1 MSGTV
6 VSLLSRVI
14 LPRPGEPLDVRKLY
28 LEESSTNARRAHATT
43 RTSLQIGAESEVSFA
58 TYFNAFPASYWRR
71 WTICQ
76 SVVLRVEL
84 TGTGRVDLYRTKA
97 TGVRISVEGRPFV
110 GTDDQPTVV
119 ELEVPLKSFEDGGWI
134 WFDITTDT
142 KVTLVSGGWYA
153 TEPAPGTANIAVGI
167 PTFNRP
173 ADCVNALADLTTDPL
188 VDKVIGAVIVPDQGV
203 RKVRDH
209 PDFPAAAARLGNRLS
224 IHNQPN
230 LGGSGGYSRV
240 MYEALKNTD
249 CQQILFMDDDIRIE
263 PDSILRVLAMNRF
276 AKTPMLIGGQ
286 MLNLQEPSH
295 LHIMGEVVNQ
305 SNFMWTAAPHAE
317 YDHDF
322 AEYPLSDKNDRS
334 ALLHRRIDV
343 DFNGWWTC
351 MIPRQVAEEMG
362 QPLPLFIKWDDADY
376 GLRAA
381 EHGYPTVTLP
391 GAAIWHMAW
400 SDKDDA
406 IDWQAYFHLRNRLV
420 VAAMHWDGDVAGLVR
435 SHLKATLKHLACL
448 EYSTVAIQNR
458 AIDDFLAGPEHIFSI
473 LESALPEVHRLRK
486 EYPDAVV
493 LPAAS
498 ELPRPLKRS
507 KAMNPPANPVSIG
520 YRLARGIV
528 HNLRVAR
535 SGPPSSAQSS
545 TCRPRTRAGS
555 GCARSTGSPSPRPTG
570 AAWSTAS
577 AIGARCSRCCT
588 KSLRHVSVIRLLSRF
603 DEMRRVYRDAL
614 PVLSS
619 KQKWESGVACHQP
632 QHSMAEAGGAARR
645 GRRDGGRSDR
655 RWPTVPACWLTAR
668 AGCLTSGSTASAGWS
683 VSDARRGAGKPRPPP
698 GMAGGRAVGALRR
711 ARGGRAD
718 QAAGATKTAESSC
731 RRGERRHA
739 QPAELPVGPR
749 HLHHGRGNPDGP
761 GPTGLPPGIGAVLR
775 SFRRWRCRGWCAGRA
790 LSQRRRLTGVVV
802 GAIGAKTVR
811 AAVDRVWTRA
821 RKASQ

>member
-1 MSGTV
+1 MTA
-6 VSLLSRVI
+6 VSLLSRII

-28 LEESSTNARRAHATT
+28 LEESTTNARRAHATS
-43 RTSLQIGAESEVSFA
+43 RTSLEIGKESEVSFA

-71 WTICQ
+71 WSICT

-84 TGTGRVDLYRTKA
+84 TGTGRVDVYRTKA
-97 TGVRISVEGRPFV
+97 TGVRISVEGRQFV
-110 GTDDQPTVV
+110 GTEDQPAIV
-119 ELEVPLKSFEDGGWI
+119 EIEVPLKPFEDGGWI

-142 KVTLVSGGWYA
+142 PVNLVSGGWYA

-173 ADCVNALADLTTDPL
+173 ADCVNALADLTADPL
-188 VDKVIGAVIVPDQGV
+188 VDAVIGAVIVPDQGT

-209 PDFPAAAARLGNRLS
+209 PDFPAAAAGLGSRLS

-263 PDSILRVLAMNRF
+263 PDSILRVLALHRF

-322 AEYPLSDKNDRS
+322 AEHPLNDKNVRS

-351 MIPRQVAEEMG
+351 MIPRQVAEELG
-362 QPLPLFIKWDDADY
+362 QPLPLFIKWDDAEY
-376 GLRAA
+376 GLRAG

-406 IDWQAYFHLRNRLV
+406 IDWQAYYHLRNRLV
-420 VAAMHWDGDVAGLVR
+420 VAAMHWDGDITGLVR

-498 ELPRPLKRS
+498 ELPAPANKT
-507 KAMNPPANPVSIG
+507 KAMKPPVNPLSIG
-520 YRLARGIV
+520 YRLARGIL
-528 HNLRVAR
+528 HNATKADPEAHRRPEFNVPTQDAR
-535 SGPPSSAQSS
+535 WFRLCTVDGVTVTTAD
-545 TCRPRTRAGS
+545 
-555 GCARSTGSPSPRPTG
+555 GCGVVYRQRDRRKMFQLLFA
-570 AAWSTAS
+570 
-577 AIGARCSRCCT
+577 
-588 KSLRHVSVIRLLSRF
+588 SLRRQRLLVSRF
-603 DEMRRVYRDAL
+603 DQMRKTYRDAL

-619 KQKWESGVACHQP
+619 KQKWETALLPAH
-632 QHSMAEAGGAARR
+632 AER
-645 GRRDGGRSDR
+645 
-655 RWPTVPACWLTAR
+655 
-668 AGCLTSGSTASAGWS
+668 
-683 VSDARRGAGKPRPPP
+683 
-698 GMAGGRAVGALRR
+698 
-711 ARGGRAD
+711 
-718 QAAGATKTAESSC
+718 E
-731 RRGERRHA
+731 
-739 QPAELPVGPR
+739 
-749 HLHHGRGNPDGP
+749 HG
-761 GPTGLPPGIGAVLR
+761 
-775 SFRRWRCRGWCAGRA
+775 
-790 LSQRRRLTGVVV
+790 
-802 GAIGAKTVR
+802 
-811 AAVDRVWTRA
+811 
-821 RKASQ
+821 